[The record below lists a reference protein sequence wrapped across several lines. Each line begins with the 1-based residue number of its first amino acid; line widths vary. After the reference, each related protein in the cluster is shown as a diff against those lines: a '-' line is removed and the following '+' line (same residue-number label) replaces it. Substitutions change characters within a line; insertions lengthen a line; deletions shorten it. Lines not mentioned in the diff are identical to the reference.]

1 VRDPWHVRDL
11 PAGTVTF
18 LFTDIEG
25 STKLLQELHDDYA
38 AALAEHRRLLR
49 RVFPR
54 HGGVEVDTQG
64 DAFFVA
70 FARASNAVSA
80 AEEAQAALAE
90 GPIRIRIGLHTG
102 EPAVTEE
109 GYVGLDVHR
118 AARICAVAH
127 GGQVVLSQ
135 STRELVDAEI
145 RDLGL
150 DRLKDLQ
157 APERLYQLGNGDFP
171 PIRSLAQTNLP
182 IQPTPFLGREDEL
195 SEILDLLRR
204 DDVRLLTLTGP
215 GGVGKTRLALQAAAE
230 LTDEFADG
238 VVWAPLAALREP
250 QLVRESLARVVG
262 GGDPATQIGDKR
274 LLVLFDNFEQVVEA
288 ADAVGELLA
297 RCAQLKLLVTSR
309 EPLRLSAEHEYPVSP
324 LVRREAV
331 DFFLARARAVKP
343 GFQADGAA
351 DEICRRLDN
360 LPLALELAAARV
372 KVLAPHQILERLAK
386 RLPLLTGG
394 ARDAPE
400 RQRALRKTIEWSYEL
415 LGEEERRL
423 FRRLSV
429 FVGFTLE
436 AAEEVADADLD
447 QLQSLVDK
455 SLVGQTGERFW
466 MLETIR
472 EFAREQLE
480 ESGEAESQR
489 RRQAEYAAAFAPQ
502 TGWDARA
509 SRPGAIERLEA
520 EYDNILA
527 AFEWALANDEAR
539 LCERLVEGL
548 WFYWVTRGMAAEG
561 SRRASAALERSTSPS
576 PIFLDLVAELAR
588 FSGDLRRSV
597 KLKERSIATYEAEG
611 DDVRLATALTDLAE
625 TLVELSELERA
636 QETAER
642 ALAIRTQLGNAV
654 GMAHA
659 RAALVRLE
667 LRRGNHKRAVALS
680 EESIPV
686 WRERKAW
693 GDLGWECVL
702 AGTAYRRAG
711 EAAQATERL
720 REGVQLGA
728 DLREHSLEAAGVEQ
742 VAALAAEA
750 GDFEDALRLYGA
762 ARAWRESSG
771 YAFEV
776 DDTALTLSAARFEDE
791 PREALLAEGSGWELE
806 DGVRRSLEYLD

>member
-150 DRLKDLQ
+150 HRLKDLQ

-309 EPLRLSAEHEYPVSP
+309 CVCRRSTSTPSPRWYGARLSISSWRGPAQSSSAS
-324 LVRREAV
+324 RRTAP
-331 DFFLARARAVKP
+331 RTSS
-343 GFQADGAA
+343 
-351 DEICRRLDN
+351 
-360 LPLALELAAARV
+360 AAASTTC
-372 KVLAPHQILERLAK
+372 RL
-386 RLPLLTGG
+386 RSSLPLLG
-394 ARDAPE
+394 
-400 RQRALRKTIEWSYEL
+400 
-415 LGEEERRL
+415 
-423 FRRLSV
+423 
-429 FVGFTLE
+429 
-436 AAEEVADADLD
+436 
-447 QLQSLVDK
+447 
-455 SLVGQTGERFW
+455 
-466 MLETIR
+466 
-472 EFAREQLE
+472 
-480 ESGEAESQR
+480 
-489 RRQAEYAAAFAPQ
+489 
-502 TGWDARA
+502 
-509 SRPGAIERLEA
+509 
-520 EYDNILA
+520 
-527 AFEWALANDEAR
+527 
-539 LCERLVEGL
+539 
-548 WFYWVTRGMAAEG
+548 
-561 SRRASAALERSTSPS
+561 
-576 PIFLDLVAELAR
+576 
-588 FSGDLRRSV
+588 
-597 KLKERSIATYEAEG
+597 
-611 DDVRLATALTDLAE
+611 
-625 TLVELSELERA
+625 
-636 QETAER
+636 
-642 ALAIRTQLGNAV
+642 
-654 GMAHA
+654 
-659 RAALVRLE
+659 
-667 LRRGNHKRAVALS
+667 
-680 EESIPV
+680 
-686 WRERKAW
+686 
-693 GDLGWECVL
+693 
-702 AGTAYRRAG
+702 
-711 EAAQATERL
+711 
-720 REGVQLGA
+720 
-728 DLREHSLEAAGVEQ
+728 
-742 VAALAAEA
+742 
-750 GDFEDALRLYGA
+750 
-762 ARAWRESSG
+762 
-771 YAFEV
+771 
-776 DDTALTLSAARFEDE
+776 
-791 PREALLAEGSGWELE
+791 
-806 DGVRRSLEYLD
+806 